1 MKNKENLKKHLFLTV
16 IVFMIFFA
24 IFITFN
30 IIQYNSFNRNNNIA
44 INQIINNIK
53 HNYPEVDI
61 NEIIEILSS
70 ENINQED
77 LLKQYGIYINK
88 DASILANQNDYNKFL
103 ILNIIIL
110 FIFILTII
118 FIFVKYNKSQNKKIG
133 EITKYIEEIN
143 KENYALDIQENT
155 EDELSILKNELYKI
169 TVMLKEQSENS
180 TNDKIMLKKSLEDIS
195 HQLKTPLT
203 SITIMLDNLLDNP
216 DMDQNTRNDFIKSI
230 YREISNINFFIQALL
245 KLSKLDSNT
254 IKFNSKE
261 ENMRDIIERAKQN
274 VLMLCDLKNIE
285 IEIHK
290 NDVKHGKENETDN
303 LKIINEKINYDN
315 DFNNTDKVKIIH
327 IDNIR
332 EPKVFCDLK
341 WQVEAITNILKN
353 CVEHSNNNTKINISY
368 SENSMYSE
376 IIIKDNGV
384 GIDKE
389 DLKHIFERFYK
400 GKNSSKDSI
409 GIGLSLAK
417 QIIEKDNGYIT
428 VESEI
433 NKGTK
438 FSIRYLK

>member
-1 MKNKENLKKHLFLTV
+1 MKNKEDLKKYLFLTI
-16 IVFMIFFA
+16 IVFSIFFA
-24 IFITFN
+24 IFIILN
-30 IIQYNSFNRNNNIA
+30 VIQYNNFNKNNNTV

-53 HNYPEVDI
+53 QDYPDVDI
-61 NEIIEILSS
+61 NEIIEILSN

-77 LLKQYGIYINK
+77 LLKEYGIDITK
-88 DASILANQNDYNKFL
+88 DTSILSNQNEYNRY
-103 ILNIIIL
+103 IVLNIAIL
-110 FIFILTII
+110 FIFLLIIVCI
-118 FIFVKYNKSQNKKIG
+118 FIEYNKDQNKKIS

-143 KENYALDIQENT
+143 NGNYALDIQENT

-180 TNDKIMLKKSLEDIS
+180 INDKIGLKKSLEDIS

-216 DMDQNTRNDFIKSI
+216 DMDKDTRNDFIKSI

-261 ENMRDIIERAKQN
+261 EDIRDILEEAKQN
-274 VLMLCDLKNIE
+274 VAMLCDLKNIE
-285 IEIHK
+285 IEIQRIDIK
-290 NDVKHGKENETDN
+290 NDNEIDDMDKSKTIQATD
-303 LKIINEKINYDN
+303 II
-315 DFNNTDKVKIIH
+315 
-327 IDNIR
+327 
-332 EPKVFCDLK
+332 EPKVICDLK

-368 SENSMYSE
+368 SENRMYSE
-376 IIIKDNGV
+376 IIIKDNGA

-409 GIGLSLAK
+409 GIGLSLSK

-428 VESEI
+428 VESKTG
-433 NKGTK
+433 KGTK
-438 FSIRYLK
+438 FNIRYLK

>member
-1 MKNKENLKKHLFLTV
+1 MKNKENLKKYLFLTI
-16 IVFMIFFA
+16 IVFSIFFA
-24 IFITFN
+24 IFITLNISKYNNFN
-30 IIQYNSFNRNNNIA
+30 KNNNIV
-44 INQIINNIK
+44 INQILNNIK
-53 HNYPEVDI
+53 QDYPDVDI

-77 LLKQYGIYINK
+77 LLKEYGIDITK
-88 DASILANQNDYNKFL
+88 DTSILSNQNEYNRC
-103 ILNIIIL
+103 IVLNIAIL
-110 FIFILTII
+110 FIFLLTIVC
-118 FIFVKYNKSQNKKIG
+118 IFVKYNKDQNKKIS

-143 KENYALDIQENT
+143 NGNYALDIQENT

-180 TNDKIMLKKSLEDIS
+180 INDKIGLKKSLEDIS

-216 DMDQNTRNDFIKSI
+216 DMDKDTRNDFIKSI

-261 ENMRDIIERAKQN
+261 EDIRDILEEAKQN
-274 VLMLCDLKNIE
+274 VAMLCDLKNIE
-285 IEIHK
+285 IEIQRIDIK
-290 NDVKHGKENETDN
+290 NDNEIDDMDKSKTIQATD
-303 LKIINEKINYDN
+303 II
-315 DFNNTDKVKIIH
+315 
-327 IDNIR
+327 
-332 EPKVFCDLK
+332 EPKVICDLK

-368 SENSMYSE
+368 SENRMYSE
-376 IIIKDNGV
+376 IIIKDNGA

-409 GIGLSLAK
+409 GIGLSLSK

-428 VESEI
+428 VESKTG
-433 NKGTK
+433 KGTK
-438 FSIRYLK
+438 FNIRYLK